1 MAKPEQLSDL
11 SYTRTWLSA
20 DDFPTIEPD
29 ETKVRE
35 DLQFHPDSVKN
46 YINDTLLPSYNYIL
60 DKGLHC
66 PGRLSFSGAVTAMYD
81 GEFDVSI
88 ALPIGAGGGVTAT
101 TTIECTLNSDGTS
114 VTFGALPSGYTNP
127 FDLIK
132 DSYSTGQ
139 TMQVRVITSTGGEML
154 TLTEL
159 TDNAS
164 VAKFIGEAPVLDALD
179 TEWHVL
185 TVSETGSGSYAVVK
199 GNPYAPIIG
208 TTKPLKTTVGVIG
221 QTYLST
227 NLKRMWHC
235 TAINDGVYT
244 WEPYTAG
251 MSVKIDT
258 TLFAESWLTT
268 TVGEKELHYYTFS
281 SANVSDP
288 NIALITTTSPVEL
301 LPREAVITREQMDA
315 LSWAMIVGHS
325 QATGSIKIQAL
336 DVVPTIDIPVTLI
349 IRRDL

>member
-1 MAKPEQLSDL
+1 MAKPEQLSNL

-46 YINDTLLPSYNYIL
+46 YINDTLLPSYNGIL

-66 PGRLSFSGAVTAMYD
+66 PGRLIFSGAVTASYD
-81 GEFDVSI
+81 GEFDVNV

-101 TTIECTLNSDGTS
+101 TTIECTLNSDGTT
-114 VTFGALPSGYTNP
+114 VTFGALPEGYVNP
-127 FDLIK
+127 FIVIK
-132 DSYSTGQ
+132 DSFNGGH
-139 TMQVRVITSTGGEML
+139 TMQVRIATSEGSGEIL

-185 TVSETGSGSYAVVK
+185 TVSSTGIGAYAVVK
-199 GNPYAPIIG
+199 GNPYKPIIG

-221 QTYLST
+221 QTYLSS

-235 TAINDGVYT
+235 TAIENGQYT
-244 WEPYTAG
+244 WTPYTAG
-251 MSVKIDT
+251 MSTAINT
-258 TLFAESWLTT
+258 TIFAERWTANKT
-268 TVGEKELHYYTFS
+268 YTFNDQTVTNS
-281 SANVSDP
+281 NISA
-288 NIALITTTSPVEL
+288 ITTTSAVEL
-301 LPREAVITREQMDA
+301 LPREGVITREQMDA
-315 LSWAMIVGHS
+315 LSWAMIVGYNQS
-325 QATGSIKIQAL
+325 SGAITIKAL
-336 DVVPTIDIPVTLI
+336 DIVPTIDIPVTLI

>member
-1 MAKPEQLSDL
+1 MAKPEQLSNL

-46 YINDTLLPSYNYIL
+46 YINDTLLPSYNGIL

-66 PGRLSFSGAVTAMYD
+66 PGRLIFSGAVTASYN
-81 GEFDVSI
+81 GEFDVNV

-101 TTIECTLNSDGTS
+101 TTIECTLNSDGSS
-114 VTFGALPSGYTNP
+114 VTFGTLPEGYANP
-127 FDLIK
+127 FDIIK
-132 DSYSTGQ
+132 DSFNGGH
-139 TMQVRVITSTGGEML
+139 TMQVKVVTSTGDGEVL
-154 TLTEL
+154 TLAEL
-159 TDNAS
+159 ADGAS
-164 VAKFIGEAPVLDALD
+164 VAKFISEVPVLDALD

-185 TVSETGSGSYAVVK
+185 TVSSTGSGTYTVVK

-208 TTKPLKTTVGVIG
+208 TTKPTNATVGVIG

-227 NLKRMWHC
+227 DRKRMWHC
-235 TAINDGVYT
+235 TAINNGVYT

-251 MSVKIDT
+251 MSTSIDT
-258 TLFAESWLTT
+258 TIFAEKWTSNNQ
-268 TVGEKELHYYTFS
+268 YTFNS
-281 SANVSDP
+281 LSVTDENISA
-288 NIALITTTSPVEL
+288 ITTTSAVEL
-301 LPREAVITREQMDA
+301 LPRETITREQMDA
-315 LSWAMIVGHS
+315 LSWAMIVGHG
-325 QATGSIKIQAL
+325 QAMGEITIKAL
-336 DVVPTIDIPVTLI
+336 DVVPEIDIPVTLI